1 MKPIRATVDIESY
14 YDDKFSLRKL
24 TPEEYIRD
32 PRFQL
37 LGCAVQPEG
46 KRSRYITG
54 ATEGEVISK
63 LRQIDWSNVFCL
75 AHNNIGFDGLVLT
88 EKVGVRPAFW
98 GCTLSMARQLH
109 GGRGN
114 SLAELAEKYGLQQKQ
129 SHILAD
135 FKGKRLEDL
144 TAEDQQRMAYYAN
157 GDAEICTGLFYLM
170 APKIHP
176 RDIQMIHWF
185 IRMFAEPRLELDGPA
200 YSRWLEQMRD
210 AKEQLLD
217 RLGVTQ
223 KELRSDAKFADLLR
237 QHGIEPPTKISPRTG
252 KTAYAFAKTDQDMT
266 DLTEHPND
274 TVSGLAEARLK
285 TKTSIEETRAE
296 RFAGIASR
304 GKLPVPLIYGATH
317 TLRAAGAGKINL
329 QNLGKGKPPDE
340 YTRPGTLI
348 VTPNGLRTF
357 REMGKE
363 SGGDMLVVTNEGD
376 SYPAKK
382 THKFNLR
389 DGIKA
394 ANGYK
399 LVVIDSSNIELR
411 VAHTLAG
418 QMDTVEKLENGEDL
432 YCWFATDLYGY
443 DVVKGENDPERQH
456 GKVAMLQLQYQSGAG
471 SFQRAARVMAGL
483 EISAGEAERTVD
495 MYRQRFYKLP
505 EFWRRCEKAIR
516 YMHTGQEMYVDQWG
530 LVKTGKDKLVL
541 PRGRVLEYRNLR
553 KEYDEEWGGDQWVYE
568 DRRTGATKKL
578 YGGAMTENIC
588 QAIAGIIVMDQCV
601 DIEKYVMRHNDPME
615 GVVLTVHDEGVT
627 MVQQDRADLIL
638 KKGLEI
644 MSTRPDWWPQIP
656 LAAEGDIAIRYGSAK

>member
-1 MKPIRATVDIESY
+1 MKPIRATIDFESY
-14 YDDKFSLRKL
+14 YDDQFSLRKM

-32 PRFQL
+32 ERFQL

-46 KRSRYITG
+46 KRSKYITG
-54 ATEGEVISK
+54 ATEQEIIDK
-63 LRQIDWSNVFCL
+63 LRRIDWSNVFCL

-88 EKVGVRPAFW
+88 ERVGVRPAYW

-114 SLAELAEKYGLQQKQ
+114 SLADLAEKYGLQQKQ
-129 SHILAD
+129 SQILAE

-144 TAEDQQRMAYYAN
+144 TPEDQQRMAYYAN

-170 APKIHP
+170 MPKIHP

-200 YSRWLEQMRD
+200 YRRWLEQMRD
-210 AKEQLLD
+210 AKEQLLE

-237 QHGIEPPTKISPRTG
+237 QYGIEPPTKISPRTG
-252 KTAYAFAKTDQDMT
+252 KTAFAFAKTDEAMA

-274 TVSGLAEARLK
+274 YVAGLAQARIK

-340 YTRPGTLI
+340 TTQPGSLI
-348 VTPNGLRTF
+348 VTDAGLRTF
-357 REMGKE
+357 RCVEEQADG
-363 SGGDMLVVTNEGD
+363 SYLAYTNEGD
-376 SYPAKK
+376 SFPAGK

-394 ANGYK
+394 AAGYK

-411 VAHTLAG
+411 VAHTIAG

-432 YCWFATDLYGY
+432 YCWFASDLYGY
-443 DVVKGENDPERQH
+443 EVKKGTHNAERQH
-456 GKVAMLQLQYQSGAG
+456 GKVAMLQLQYQSGAF

-483 EISAGEAERTVD
+483 EVSDEESQRTVD
-495 MYRQRFYKLP
+495 TYRGRFYKLP
-505 EFWRRCEKAIR
+505 EFWKKCEKAIR
-516 YMHTGQEMYVDQWG
+516 CMHNGEERFVDQWG
-530 LVKTGKDKLVL
+530 LVKTGKNKLVL
-541 PRGRVLEYRNLR
+541 PRGRVLEYRKLR
-553 KEYDEEWGGDQWVYE
+553 KQYDEEWGGDQWVYE

-601 DIEKYVMRHNDPME
+601 DIERYVMRRRDPME

-627 MVQQDRADLIL
+627 MVQQDRADEVLQ
-638 KKGLEI
+638 KGLDI

-656 LAAEGDIAIRYGSAK
+656 LAAEGDIANRYGSAK